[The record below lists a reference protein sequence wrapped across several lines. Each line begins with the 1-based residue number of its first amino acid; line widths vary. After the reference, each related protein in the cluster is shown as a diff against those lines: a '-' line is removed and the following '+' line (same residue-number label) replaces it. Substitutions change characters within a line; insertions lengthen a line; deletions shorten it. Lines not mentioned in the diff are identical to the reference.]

1 LLNPVGG
8 CGVKKYDPLWELVG
22 DKVELQ
28 GVGEDL
34 DVRCPEC
41 HTILHVGPE
50 LASGD
55 AVECGLCGAALTIER
70 QAGTALLKPQD

>member
-1 LLNPVGG
+1 
-8 CGVKKYDPLWELVG
+8 VKKYDPLWELVG